1 MRRKKIGFTLIELL
15 VVMAIISILA
25 AMLLPALTRARMQ
38 ARMAS
43 CKNNLKQI
51 GLAFGMYQ
59 TDWEEYFPTYQ
70 GTAYQADPDGWRALD
85 TCDPP
90 AVANVDVYWTPFHD
104 LAHFKYLNIG
114 WYDNRDR
121 VVNSVLRCP
130 ADRAA
135 GRPIADKHSNS
146 QCTHAHCY
154 GGLTLSYNENRLMC
168 GNTYSQYI
176 DWSKTASMPSATML
190 AMDYKWWTGY
200 GWEPCGGIRTG
211 GSGSMWAR
219 DNLHAD
225 LARHGVDG
233 QNVLWVDLHVSVQ
246 NAFQSD
252 STRAFY
258 VTWGPACP
266 SMSLCKYFYWPLGYG
281 L

>member
-43 CKNNLKQI
+43 CKNNLRQI

-59 TDWEEYFPTYQ
+59 TDWDEYFPSMQDT
-70 GTAYQADPDGWRALD
+70 TFPADPNGWRALD
-85 TCDPP
+85 TADPP
-90 AVANVDVYWTPFHD
+90 AVANVDVYWHPFNV
-104 LAHFKYLNIG
+104 LARHKYLNIG
-114 WYDNRDR
+114 WYDNNDR

-135 GRPIADKHSNS
+135 SHPIADKHSNT
-146 QCTHAHCY
+146 QCTHAHSY
-154 GGLTLSYNENRLMC
+154 GGLTMSYNVNRFMC
-168 GNTYSQYI
+168 ANTYFSYT

-190 AMDYKWWTGY
+190 AMDFKWWTGY
-200 GWEPCGGIRTG
+200 GWEPNGGIRPWG
-211 GSGSMWAR
+211 GYSPWAR
-219 DNLHAD
+219 DNLHAELD
-225 LARHGVDG
+225 RHGVDG

-246 NAFQSD
+246 NAFMCD
-252 STRAFY
+252 SSRAFY
-258 VTWGPACP
+258 CEMATP